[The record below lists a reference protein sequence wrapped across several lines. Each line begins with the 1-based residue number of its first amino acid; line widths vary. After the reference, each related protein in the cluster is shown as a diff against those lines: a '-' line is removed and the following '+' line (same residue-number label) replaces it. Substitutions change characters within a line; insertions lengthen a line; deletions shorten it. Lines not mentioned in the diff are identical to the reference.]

1 MLNQKVKRKK
11 GEKKISI
18 SKTKK
23 KASKKEEE
31 NIFEKVPELI
41 ELLIPDCIDEKRDY
55 IVLGDDKYT
64 RSFVISTYPSKT
76 YLGWLDRIF
85 NMLGDV
91 TLSII
96 NRPANDDSVIRQLN
110 KKVTILE
117 SERQTYEN
125 KGNIDLIHPLEKMI
139 YDYDQIRRQVQTSN
153 DKLFFITILLRIN
166 ARNLEELDAKSNLL
180 KNEFSKISAKARC
193 LNFRQ
198 LDGLKSNLPFNELNI
213 FDYERNVTSDGLATM
228 FPIANSNTES
238 SPNGVPI
245 GRNYFTGLPVYLDT
259 FDKNL
264 TNPHIVILGITG
276 AGKSVTMD
284 TLSSRSLVTNN
295 TQSAILDIEG
305 EYKKRTENLGG
316 RVISIKQGVDAGINI
331 FDIDIEKEEN
341 GVEKINILNKVAE
354 IRAILSGIMK
364 NYMDRPLN
372 AKELVDIEESVI
384 ETYKEKGITSH
395 RDSLYEKEGG
405 KVGNKLTLGKIKK
418 KMPTLSDF
426 QRILA
431 SKKNSKELADILTGF
446 LRGKSLGMFDC
457 QSTININDICIDF
470 DLSNITDE
478 VTKFYASLVI
488 TTWITEKYMRRSNL
502 YDEKSIYIDEAW
514 TMLKYEET
522 ANFIEQLARRARKRG
537 VRLVLASQMAEEFTA
552 SPQGRASLNS
562 CGTAIIMKQSPASVD
577 KVIEFFKLSKGTRE
591 FLLQAKKGEALLY
604 MEGKVSAI
612 VIEVLEK
619 EKEMLKV

>member
-23 KASKKEEE
+23 KESKKEEE

-198 LDGLKSNLPFNELNI
+198 LDGLKSNLPFNALNI

-457 QSTININDICIDF
+457 QSNININDICIDF